1 MGLGNT
7 KRTPVRLFISI
18 SQRVFLFATLG
29 FFAVGAGATEPDAGA
44 AKRDGVWKAGT
55 AKAIIT
61 PDSPLWMAG
70 FGARTNVSRGKL
82 QELYAKALALED
94 QDGRRS
100 VLVTTDLVGF
110 PAPIAKTIAD
120 RVNQQHG
127 LARERLILNSSHTH
141 SGPQVSDR
149 LIFWNDWRMSPAQVR
164 DIEDYTRG
172 LEDKVVGVIGTALS
186 NLQPARLNFGRT
198 AMRFAVNR
206 RLKTETGYYASFVPN
221 PAGPVDHD
229 VPLLRIDSDGGL
241 LRGVVFG
248 YACHTSTLLSD
259 NHHFSGDY
267 AGFAQAWLEQHHP
280 DATAFFVQG
289 CGGDIMV
296 SPRGTVEL
304 AQKYGEL
311 LAAAVEQAVHGAT
324 RPIRGSLHC
333 GFEVVPVAF
342 APPPSRAE
350 LEARA
355 QGKGT
360 ESARQA
366 REFLRASADELQSH
380 AQELLKVLDRDGRLP
395 TEYPYP
401 LQVWQFGQDLTFV
414 ALAGEP
420 VADYAL
426 RLKKE
431 LGADKLWVAG
441 YCNDM
446 FAYIPSRRVLEEG
459 GYEGGGAIVGARLPG
474 SFAPTVEETIIRK
487 VHELVERT
495 RVQ

>member
-1 MGLGNT
+1 MKLLLALTLVLALTRPG
-7 KRTPVRLFISI
+7 
-18 SQRVFLFATLG
+18 FAASLS
-29 FFAVGAGATEPDAGA
+29 
-44 AKRDGVWKAGT
+44 WKAGV
-55 AKAIIT
+55 AKIPIT
-61 PDSPLWMAG
+61 PTNSLWMAG
-70 FGARTNVSRGKL
+70 FGARTNGSRGTL
-82 QELYAKALALED
+82 QELHAKALALED

-110 PAPIAKTIAD
+110 PATIAKTIAD

-127 LARERLILNSSHTH
+127 LSRERLILNSSHTH
-141 SGPQVSDR
+141 SGPQMSDR
-149 LIFWNDWRMSPAQVR
+149 LVFWSDWRMSPAQVR
-164 DIEDYTRG
+164 DIEDYTRR
-172 LEDKVVGVIGTALS
+172 LEDKVVAVIGTALS
-186 NLQPARLNFGRT
+186 DLQPAQLSFGRT

-206 RLKTETGYYASFVPN
+206 RLKTEKGYYASFVPN

-229 VPLLRIDSDGGL
+229 VPLLRIDSEGGL

-248 YACHTSTLLSD
+248 YACHPTALLPD
-259 NHHFSGDY
+259 NYRFCGDY
-267 AGFAQAWLEQHHP
+267 AGFAQAWLEQQHP
-280 DATAFFVQG
+280 DAVALFVQG

-304 AQKYGEL
+304 AQNYGEL
-311 LAAAVEQAVHGAT
+311 LAAAVNQAVRGAT
-324 RPIRGSLHC
+324 RPVRGSLRC
-333 GFEVVPVAF
+333 GFEVVPLAF

-355 QGKGT
+355 QGQDT

-366 REFLRASADELQSH
+366 REFLRASADELQRH

-401 LQVWQFGQDLTFV
+401 LQVWQFGADLTLV

-420 VADYAL
+420 VVDYAL

-431 LGADKLWVAG
+431 FGADKLWVAG
-441 YCNDM
+441 YCNDV

-474 SFAPTVEETIIRK
+474 PFAPTIEETIVRK

-495 RVQ
+495 RVK